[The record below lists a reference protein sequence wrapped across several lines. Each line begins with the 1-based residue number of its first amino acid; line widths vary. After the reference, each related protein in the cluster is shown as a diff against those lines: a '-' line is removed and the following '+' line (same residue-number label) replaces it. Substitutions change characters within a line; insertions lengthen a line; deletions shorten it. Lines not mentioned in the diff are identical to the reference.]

1 MAMKSLAK
9 LRFRLVESPRNLVER
24 DGRLRRRIF
33 CQQGLERRRRLRRQ
47 GRRGERGCRC
57 EQRRY
62 VVRVLRQRF
71 CYGCECETISIQ
83 SIFDSCNFAPC
94 FLAGSLSAM
103 AAESSSSSRP
113 ATISPA
119 RLQEPPREDPEPI
132 KKWKEEQVT
141 ITIYI
146 NILISPHILC

>member
-1 MAMKSLAK
+1 
-9 LRFRLVESPRNLVER
+9 
-24 DGRLRRRIF
+24 
-33 CQQGLERRRRLRRQ
+33 
-47 GRRGERGCRC
+47 
-57 EQRRY
+57 
-62 VVRVLRQRF
+62 
-71 CYGCECETISIQ
+71 
-83 SIFDSCNFAPC
+83 
-94 FLAGSLSAM
+94 M